1 MLNLWEANQMKITD
15 IGCSQFSGE
24 AGLMTARDDRLKKK
38 ASKTL
43 AGTKD
48 INNK

>member
-1 MLNLWEANQMKITD
+1 MKVTD

-24 AGLMTARDDRLKKK
+24 AGLMTARDDRFKKKKK